1 MRTGHAETVP
11 ANKSQDRRL
20 IIFATTSE
28 RSVLAQ
34 LGLIERFDA
43 EIAVPNVMTQGEL
56 ANVLKESGEFSDEGL
71 RRAIEEIQ
79 DITGSQQIGVGIR
92 KILTGI
98 ETAKQDRDMVGR
110 FARVMS
116 DAIAANRGLR

>member
-1 MRTGHAETVP
+1 M
-11 ANKSQDRRL
+11 